1 MKIELSK
8 DEIETIYW
16 AVSCLIYDIKED
28 PFNYFDVT
36 EKDLTDL
43 KNVENKFDKLCDKVK
58 KENEDQA

>member
-28 PFNYFDVT
+28 PLNYLDVT

-43 KNVENKFDKLCDKVK
+43 KNIENKFDRLWDKAK
-58 KENEDQA
+58 KENE

>member
-43 KNVENKFDKLCDKVK
+43 KNVENKFDKFL
-58 KENEDQA
+58 EAEDDPLN